1 MKTIKIV
8 FLSFLVSIFGLPDLK
23 AQTADSA
30 KAAFSPGVGLAIK
43 ASTNGFGADVVYNF
57 HSRMDIRLGFEK
69 LGVKTDFVFEEQ
81 AVSYAT
87 NAKFK
92 TGSISLLF
100 DYYLANHVFLT
111 AGAGWNLFQA
121 TFDGVAASYLQFG
134 DVRIPKESIG
144 TFNFQV
150 NPSLK
155 ISPYA
160 GIGFG
165 RTLGLKKKVGFA
177 FELGA
182 FYQGPPDIS
191 IASTGLL
198 SPTSNPDQQ
207 QAKKLEGQINQYNV
221 YPVLKLSLSYKILS
235 FER

>member
-8 FLSFLVSIFGLPDLK
+8 FLSFLVAIIGLPDLT
-23 AQTADSA
+23 AQT
-30 KAAFSPGVGLAIK
+30 AFSPGVGLAIK

-57 HSRMDIRLGFEK
+57 HSRMDIRLGFER
-69 LGVKTDFVFEEQ
+69 LGLKTDFVFEEQ
-81 AVSYAT
+81 AVTYDT
-87 NAKFK
+87 NVNFK

-100 DYYLANHVFLT
+100 DYYVANHVFLT
-111 AGAGWNLFQA
+111 AGAGWNLFHVN
-121 TFDGVAASYLQFG
+121 FDGVAASFLQFG
-134 DVRIPKESIG
+134 DIRIPKETIG

-182 FYQGPPDIS
+182 FYQGSPKIS
-191 IASTGLL
+191 IISTGLL

-207 QAKKLEGQINQYNV
+207 QAKKLEGQINQYSV